1 MSNHGPRVHAMNY
14 YGDLQYPEA
23 AGVSACAPYNP
34 NASVCRIPTP
44 LTDDENRE
52 DDQP

>member
-34 NASVCRIPTP
+34 NARLRAAVSPQNTNS
-44 LTDDENRE
+44 TH
-52 DDQP
+52 